1 MIAMRKE
8 LLLISVLL
16 FVCTAIF
23 AQGDFKL
30 SEQMFSRIN
39 QNPAAIGNNE
49 KLQIFTAGRMQY
61 VGLGLE
67 QSPTSALLNGHYYN
81 EKLKS
86 GFGLSFT
93 YDELGFYNQT
103 INAKICYAYNID
115 LFDGGL
121 LSLGLSAGVV
131 NKIFDPERH
140 IWRDNGDPL
149 NTQTEKTNTTAFDLD
164 FGFEFSYKYLLVG
177 ASITHLPGITQDVRT
192 TAAPSHINA
201 YVRGNIPLPE
211 KFNLIPAFTYT
222 NIGACNLGKLISGE
236 YSEVLS
242 IGQEH
247 VMDLSMTAVYDGKY
261 WLGVGYR
268 INSAVS
274 IMAGFEWQWLRIG
287 YCYDVSVG
295 PAWSLS
301 SSTHEVMLSFAIP
314 TKKPVTW

>member
-1 MIAMRKE
+1 MKKG
-8 LLLISVLL
+8 LLLITTLL
-16 FVCTAIF
+16 FLCNVIF

-49 KLQIFTAGRMQY
+49 KIQIFTAGRMQY
-61 VGLGLE
+61 VGMGLE
-67 QSPTSALLNGHYYN
+67 QTPTSALLNGHYFN

-86 GFGLSFT
+86 GFGLSLS
-93 YDELGFYNQT
+93 YDELGLYNQT

-131 NKIFDPERH
+131 NKMFDPSRH
-140 IWRDNGDPL
+140 VWRDEGDPL
-149 NTQTEKTNTTAFDLD
+149 DKGNDITSTTAFDLD
-164 FGFEFSYKYLLVG
+164 FGFEFSWKYLLVG
-177 ASITHLPGITQDVRT
+177 ASITHIPSIASDVRT
-192 TAAPSHINA
+192 TVAPSHINA
-201 YVRGNIPLPE
+201 YVRGNLALPE

-222 NIGACNLGKLISGE
+222 NIGACNVGKLISGE
-236 YSEVLS
+236 NSNILS

-247 VMDLSMTAVYDGKY
+247 IMDLSLTTVYDGKY

-274 IMAGFEWQWLRIG
+274 IMAGFEWHWLRIG
-287 YCYDVSVG
+287 YCYDLSVG
-295 PAWSLS
+295 PVWNLT

-314 TKKPVTW
+314 TKKPITW

>member
-1 MIAMRKE
+1 MKKG
-8 LLLISVLL
+8 LLLITTLL
-16 FVCTAIF
+16 FLCNVIF

-49 KLQIFTAGRMQY
+49 KIQIFTAGRMQY
-61 VGLGLE
+61 VGMGLE
-67 QSPTSALLNGHYYN
+67 QTPTSALLNGHYFN

-86 GFGLSFT
+86 GFGLSLS
-93 YDELGFYNQT
+93 YDELGLYNQT

-131 NKIFDPERH
+131 NKMFDPSRH
-140 IWRDNGDPL
+140 VWRDEGDPL
-149 NTQTEKTNTTAFDLD
+149 DKGNDITSTTAFDLD
-164 FGFEFSYKYLLVG
+164 FGFEFSWKYLLVG
-177 ASITHLPGITQDVRT
+177 ASITHIPSIASDVRT
-192 TAAPSHINA
+192 TVAPSHINA
-201 YVRGNIPLPE
+201 YVRGNLALPE

-222 NIGACNLGKLISGE
+222 NIGACNVGKLISGE
-236 YSEVLS
+236 NSNILS

-247 VMDLSMTAVYDGKY
+247 IMDLSLTTVYDGKY

-274 IMAGFEWQWLRIG
+274 IMAGFEWHWLRIG
-287 YCYDVSVG
+287 YCYDLSVG
-295 PAWSLS
+295 PVWNLT

-314 TKKPVTW
+314 TKKPVIW

>member
-1 MIAMRKE
+1 MKKG
-8 LLLISVLL
+8 LLLITTLL
-16 FVCTAIF
+16 FLCNVIF

-49 KLQIFTAGRMQY
+49 KIQIFTAGRMQY
-61 VGLGLE
+61 VGMGLE
-67 QSPTSALLNGHYYN
+67 QTPTSALLNGHYFN

-86 GFGLSFT
+86 GFGLSLS
-93 YDELGFYNQT
+93 YDELGLYNQT

-121 LSLGLSAGVV
+121 LSLGLSAGIV
-131 NKIFDPERH
+131 NKIFDPSRH
-140 IWRDNGDPL
+140 VWRDEGDPL
-149 NTQTEKTNTTAFDLD
+149 DKGNDITSTTAFDLD
-164 FGFEFSYKYLLVG
+164 FGFEFSWKYLLVG
-177 ASITHLPGITQDVRT
+177 ASITHIPSIASDVRT
-192 TAAPSHINA
+192 TVAPSHINA
-201 YVRGNIPLPE
+201 YVRGNLALPE

-222 NIGACNLGKLISGE
+222 NIGACNVGKLISGE
-236 YSEVLS
+236 NSNILS

-247 VMDLSMTAVYDGKY
+247 IMDLSLTTVYDGKY

-274 IMAGFEWQWLRIG
+274 IMAGFEWHWLRIG
-287 YCYDVSVG
+287 YCYDLSVG
-295 PAWSLS
+295 PVWNLT

-314 TKKPVTW
+314 TKKPVIW